1 MGDPAGADS
10 AVRSRRNDLAAGS
23 SASEVG
29 TPGLARGRFDPR
41 GRVGGSPFPAAVRGA
56 EAAPSAPT
64 DVPPVAAC
72 GDNVIAVFMAAT
84 AAAMPTREGLGGDL
98 VVAMGVR
105 LPPAAGG
112 GVVVGVCS
120 CGTTAETLADT
131 RVAVAGVPFRIVA
144 FVEALVDRTAGGVAS
159 LDAANANDAA
169 VACVSFARLVD
180 GAEFGDAALRVL
192 APRLDAADG
201 ADVGDSLGFLA
212 SGALGGNRGLLA
224 AAGFRATRALAGG
237 GLRADGGLVAG
248 GVLAAAKL
256 LGAGGGLGAPPAEA
270 AASCL
275 AAIDLTD
282 RATVPASGFAGA
294 LDRRGGAAA
303 IDRPCG
309 GARAPT
315 RGAAPPSLAP
325 STGW

>member
-1 MGDPAGADS
+1 
-10 AVRSRRNDLAAGS
+10 
-23 SASEVG
+23 
-29 TPGLARGRFDPR
+29 
-41 GRVGGSPFPAAVRGA
+41 
-56 EAAPSAPT
+56 
-64 DVPPVAAC
+64 
-72 GDNVIAVFMAAT
+72 
-84 AAAMPTREGLGGDL
+84 MPTREGLGGDL
-98 VVAMGVR
+98 VLAMGVR

-112 GVVVGVCS
+112 GVVVGVCF

-144 FVEALVDRTAGGVAS
+144 FVEALVDRTAGGVAR

-212 SGALGGNRGLLA
+212 SGALGGNGGLLS
-224 AAGFRATRALAGG
+224 AAGFRAPRALAGG
-237 GLRADGGLVAG
+237 SLRADGGLVAG
-248 GVLAAAKL
+248 GVLAAADL
-256 LGAGGGLGAPPAEA
+256 LGAGGGLGAPPAVA

-282 RATVPASGFAGA
+282 RATVPASGFSGA
-294 LDRRGGAAA
+294 LDCHGGAAA
-303 IDRPCG
+303 MDSP
-309 GARAPT
+309 
-315 RGAAPPSLAP
+315 
-325 STGW
+325 